1 MDENLKAQLFPPLVV
16 FNLTVGLY
24 MLVRVFTTAKAMD
37 YGTIFL
43 HLLVGAAAGLV
54 LGGITFFFTRKK

>member
-1 MDENLKAQLFPPLVV
+1 MDENLKAPLVV

-24 MLVRVFTTAKAMD
+24 MLFRIFTTKNMNMDFSAM
-37 YGTIFL
+37 FL
-43 HLLVGAAAGLV
+43 HLLIGAAVGLV

>member
-24 MLVRVFTTAKAMD
+24 MLFRFFTTKHMD
-37 YGTIFL
+37 YGAMFM
-43 HLLVGAAAGLV
+43 HLLIGAAVGLV

>member
-16 FNLTVGLY
+16 FNLTAGGY
-24 MLVRVFTTAKAMD
+24 MLFRLFTAQKNLD
-37 YGTIFL
+37 FGTVFL
-43 HLLVGAAAGLV
+43 HLAVGAAAGLV

>member
-24 MLVRVFTTAKAMD
+24 MLFRFFTMKNMD
-37 YGTIFL
+37 YGTMFL
-43 HLLVGAAAGLV
+43 HLLIGAAVGLV

>member
-24 MLVRVFTTAKAMD
+24 MLFRFFTTKHMD
-37 YGTIFL
+37 YGAMFM
-43 HLLVGAAAGLV
+43 HLMIGAAVGLV